1 MKNKIRLPY
10 APVMCRESTPDK
22 VALTIKYLKL
32 LGVPHSMMLNGYNP
46 KYPYL
51 FWDGDHLS
59 ITNGNINELNHVTLL
74 EDFISLFEH
83 QHNVQLGWF
92 ASITLDE
99 AKEQYAYVYK
109 DEVRVDIKSIPFSKI
124 EEIYKT
130 MLELR
135 KNLA

>member
-10 APVMCRESTPDK
+10 APVMCMETTPDK

-32 LGVPHSMMLNGYNP
+32 LGVPHSMMLSGYNP

-74 EDFISLFEH
+74 EDFISLFEP
-83 QHNVQLGWF
+83 QHSAQ
-92 ASITLDE
+92 ITLDE
-99 AKEQYAYVYK
+99 AKEQYVYVYK
-109 DEVRVDIKSIPFSKI
+109 DVIRVNTTSIPFSKI